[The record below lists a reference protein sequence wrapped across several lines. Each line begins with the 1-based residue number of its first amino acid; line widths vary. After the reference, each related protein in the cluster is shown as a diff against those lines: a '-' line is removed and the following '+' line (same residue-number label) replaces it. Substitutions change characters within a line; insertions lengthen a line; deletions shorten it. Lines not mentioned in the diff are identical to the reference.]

1 MLLVQPT
8 TVRHF
13 ADPGCPWAYSA
24 SPALATLRWRYGAQL
39 DWKLTL
45 IGLTERAQQYVDR
58 GYTPQRQ
65 ARGHRNFRQYG
76 MPFQTQPKHHVA
88 ATSRACRAVVAA
100 RMEDPALGD
109 AAFRALQLM
118 QFTTPL
124 VLDEDGDLAT
134 GLRRVPGLDA
144 LAIVARIDDPDV
156 VEAYEADRALAR
168 TAAGSPTE
176 FQGKSAATDGPVRY
190 TAPSLVFERSDTRV
204 EAGGFQPI
212 EAYDVVLANFD
223 TSLERRAPAEDPLE
237 VLEEAPNGLVTAEV
251 AEIMRPG
258 LFPADR
264 GAAEDA
270 LIDAAARGEVVRVP
284 VGDDAVWLAAGCPR
298 VARRALRARVRQ
310 VRADELHGRRQR
322 RHAAGR
328 RVVDRAQR
336 VADAAHALARHARVV
351 AAGLELDGDVDDAAR
366 VGDEVRRPQHA
377 LAREEVGHRLVGE
390 LVVGRPGDDR
400 RLQLRHRLV
409 VQDGPERAGCQ
420 DVDRGDQRLVRR
432 EPARA
437 QARGLVALAL
447 VDVGDQQLGP
457 AAGQQPREAQ
467 ADGPEPDDGRAATLQ
482 RRAPE
487 GALDRGQDRGLD
499 AERGVGTG

>member
-1 MLLVQPT
+1 MLLVQPI

-13 ADPGCPWAYSA
+13 TDPGCPWAYSA
-24 SPALATLRWRYGAQL
+24 SPALATLRWRYGAQI
-39 DWKLTL
+39 DWRLTL

-65 ARGHRNFRQYG
+65 ARGYRNFRQYG

-100 RMEDPALGD
+100 LIRTPRSATPPYARCTHAVHD
-109 AAFRALQLM
+109 AARA
-118 QFTTPL
+118 
-124 VLDEDGDLAT
+124 
-134 GLRRVPGLDA
+134 RRGRRPRHRPAPGTRVDA
-144 LAIVARIDDPDV
+144 PSIVARIDDPDV

-190 TAPSLVFERSDTRV
+190 TAPSLVFERDGTRL

-223 TSLERRAPAEDPLE
+223 TTLERRAPAEDPLE
-237 VLEEAPNGLVTAEV
+237 VLEEAPHGLVTAEV

-284 VGDDAVWLAAGCPR
+284 VGDDAVLAC
-298 VARRALRARVRQ
+298 RALRARVRQ
-310 VRADELHGRRQR
+310 VHPGELHGRRQR

-328 RVVDRAQR
+328 RVVDRAQG
-336 VADAAHALARHARVV
+336 VADAADALARQPRVV
-351 AAGLELDGDVDDAAR
+351 AAGLELDGDVDDAAG

-377 LAREEVGHRLVGE
+377 VAREQIGDRLIGE
-390 LVVGRPGDDR
+390 WLLAAPATTGACSAGTDSSSSTAPSAHGARTSTGASSAFSG
-400 RLQLRHRLV
+400 LSQ
-409 VQDGPERAGCQ
+409 RA
-420 DVDRGDQRLVRR
+420 
-432 EPARA
+432 PS
-437 QARGLVALAL
+437 
-447 VDVGDQQLGP
+447 
-457 AAGQQPREAQ
+457 
-467 ADGPEPDDGRAATLQ
+467 RAASSRLRASMSETTSLAP
-482 RRAPE
+482 RRARSRARRRPTAPSPTIA
-487 GALDRGQDRGLD
+487 ALRPFREVLPK
-499 AERGVGTG
+499 ARSTEASTAASTPSAV